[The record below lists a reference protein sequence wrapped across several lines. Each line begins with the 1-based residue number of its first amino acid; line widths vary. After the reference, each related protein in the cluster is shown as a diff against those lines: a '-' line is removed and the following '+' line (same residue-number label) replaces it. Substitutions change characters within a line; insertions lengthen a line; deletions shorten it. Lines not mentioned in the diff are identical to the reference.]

1 MPKDKKIDLRSDTK
15 TLPTEEMLN
24 SILEAE
30 LGDDVFGEDPTV
42 NRLEELAAKKFG
54 KEAGLLVTSGTQG
67 NLIAVLSQTLP
78 GDEVFLESQAHIY
91 YYEVGAI
98 SAIGGVTTRTIDG
111 VDGYFTPEQLEGA
124 IRYKDIHFPV
134 SKLVSLENTFN
145 RAGGK
150 VITKQQLD
158 GITDIAVD
166 HNLKVHLD
174 GARIF
179 NAATALNTTV
189 DRLTEN
195 IDTIQFCLSKGLSAP
210 VGSLVVGDEETIEIA
225 RKKRKILG
233 GGMRQAG
240 IIAAPGI
247 IAIEKM
253 SKRLHEDH
261 TTAKQLASGLSEFQG
276 LKVKTPDTN
285 IVVVDFSELGFTGTE
300 AVSKL
305 ASVGVLSASP
315 GGNEVRLVTYRHIS
329 QDDIS
334 EALHRLEKIF
344 TK

>member
-1 MPKDKKIDLRSDTK
+1 MLTDKKIDLRSDTK

-24 SILEAE
+24 SILESE

-42 NRLEELAAKKFG
+42 KRLEELAAEKFG

-67 NLIAVLSQTLP
+67 NLIAILSQTLP
-78 GDEVFLESQAHIY
+78 GDEVFLESQAHLY

-124 IRYKDIHFPV
+124 IRHEDIHFPV
-134 SKLVSLENTFN
+134 PKLVSLENTFN

-158 GITDIAVD
+158 GITDVAAD
-166 HNLKVHLD
+166 HDLKVHLD

-189 DRLTEN
+189 DKLTEN

-210 VGSLVVGDEETIEIA
+210 VGSVVVGDEETIKIA

-247 IAIEKM
+247 LAIEKM

-261 TTAKQLASGLSEFQG
+261 ATAKQLASGLSEFHG
-276 LKVKTPDTN
+276 LNVQVPDTN
-285 IVVVDFSELGFTGTE
+285 IVMVDFSELGLTGID
-300 AVSKL
+300 AMNKL
-305 ASVGVLSASP
+305 SSVGVLSGSP
-315 GGNEVRLVTYRHIS
+315 GGNKVRLVTYRHIS
-329 QDDIS
+329 QDDIT
-334 EALHRLEKIF
+334 ETLKRLEKVF